1 MGIFRYS
8 REENSA
14 AYHYQDQ
21 VDEKTK
27 RRRYNEA
34 MALQRQISYE
44 LNRGLVGREVQ
55 VLMEYPSQESDLV
68 MVGRHR
74 GQAPDVDGVVYVG
87 RGTLQPGDL
96 VTVRI
101 TEAHAYD
108 LVGEV
113 VESSESA

>member
-1 MGIFRYS
+1 
-8 REENSA
+8 
-14 AYHYQDQ
+14 
-21 VDEKTK
+21 
-27 RRRYNEA
+27 

-87 RGTLQPGDL
+87 RGTLQPETWSL
-96 VTVRI
+96 CALPKPMLMI
-101 TEAHAYD
+101 W
-108 LVGEV
+108 
-113 VESSESA
+113 